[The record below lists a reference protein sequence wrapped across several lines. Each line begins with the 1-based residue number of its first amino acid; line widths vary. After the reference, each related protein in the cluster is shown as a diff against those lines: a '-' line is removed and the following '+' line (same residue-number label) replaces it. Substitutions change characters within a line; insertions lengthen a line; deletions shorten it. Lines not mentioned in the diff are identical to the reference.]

1 MIIEAEALK
10 LDGIQHAFF
19 TREGGVSEGIY
30 ASLNGGVGS
39 ADKREAVAENRRRMA
54 ARFGLTPDRLL
65 GLYQIHSPDVRVV
78 DAPWTDG
85 RPKGDGMASRT
96 PGVALGVSSADC
108 GPVLFADAENGVIG
122 ACHAGWRG
130 AFLGVA
136 EATLAAMEGL
146 GAKRASTVVVLG
158 PTIGPTAYEVGPEFV
173 ARFRDAD
180 GGNAQ
185 YFAPSPRSSKDDH
198 AMFDLPAYIGMRLKR
213 AGVGTFVDLKLCTY
227 GDEARF
233 FSFRRTTHRGEKD
246 YGRLISA
253 ICLR

>member
-1 MIIEAEALK
+1 MIIEAEPLK

-19 TREGGVSEGIY
+19 TRQGGVSDGIY

-39 ADKREAVAENRRRMA
+39 ADTREAVAENRRRMA
-54 ARFGLTPDRLL
+54 SHFGLTPDRLL

-78 DAPWTDG
+78 DAPWSGG

-96 PGVALGVSSADC
+96 PGLVLGVSSADC
-108 GPVLFADAENGVIG
+108 GPVLFADARNGVIG

-130 AFLGVA
+130 AFLGVV

-146 GAKRASTVVVLG
+146 GAKRASTVAVLG

-180 GGNAQ
+180 AENEQ
-185 YFAPSPRSSKDDH
+185 YFAPSPKNGH
-198 AMFDLPAYIGMRLKR
+198 AMFDLPAYIGMRLER
-213 AGVGTFVDLKLCTY
+213 AGVGSFVDLKLCTY
-227 GDEARF
+227 GDETRF
-233 FSFRRTTHRGEKD
+233 FSFRRATHRAEKD